1 MNSNSCWPWHRAEAL
16 QSREFLNKHKMESS
30 VDRYDYTSGAKSLHW
45 LIALLI
51 FVLFPLGWVMGDFS
65 GAQKAQ
71 AYNLH
76 KSLGI
81 IVLTL
86 MALRIVWRGLY
97 PAPALPSTMPPLE
110 RKGAML
116 GHLALYALLFALP
129 LTGWALI
136 STSGRPSLLFGYM
149 EIPLIPWLS
158 ELPADTKKS
167 YHEAFEGAHG
177 LLANVLLFFVAAH
190 LAAALR
196 HAILLKDGVFSRM
209 LPRFGREAE
218 PSSTALLVKR

>member
-1 MNSNSCWPWHRAEAL
+1 L

>member
-1 MNSNSCWPWHRAEAL
+1 
-16 QSREFLNKHKMESS
+16 MESS
-30 VDRYDYTSGAKSLHW
+30 VDRDDYTSGVKSLHW
-45 LIALLI
+45 LIAFLI

-86 MALRIVWRGLY
+86 MALRIVWRGLS
-97 PAPALPSTMPPLE
+97 PAPALPSTMAPLE
-110 RKGAML
+110 RTAAKL

-136 STSGRPSLLFGYM
+136 STSSRPSLLFGY
-149 EIPLIPWLS
+149 IDFPLLPWLGDFS
-158 ELPADTKKS
+158 GDEKKS
-167 YHEAFEGAHG
+167 YHEMFEGAHG
-177 LLANVLLFFVAAH
+177 VLANVLLFFIAAH
-190 LAAALR
+190 VAAALR
-196 HAILLKDGVFSRM
+196 HAVLLKDGVLSRM
-209 LPRFGREAE
+209 MPRFGRGDE
-218 PSSTALLVKR
+218 PLSPPLIARR